1 MVSLYIPCHVW
12 NFGVRKLMIS
22 LEQLRMCNACGYR
35 GWLSHGCISFYSRLW
50 VKEARFGV
58 SSHEEEVIS
67 KHCNMPMS
75 STASLVRYCITY
87 VQGTQVNL
95 WLLLR
100 LFWGEKKKKKK
111 KEKAWNISV
120 IGAEEKSTPLV
131 RNFLSRAQVMLAEG
145 FSAMAQLYSL
155 RSYQ

>member
-1 MVSLYIPCHVW
+1 MCENSWLALSSCVCVTLVGTEVGCLMVASVSTLVCGWRRHGLEFQATRKKWSQSIVICRCLQLHLWCVTVSL
-12 NFGVRKLMIS
+12 
-22 LEQLRMCNACGYR
+22 MCKVHKWICDF
-35 GWLSHGCISFYSRLW
+35 C
-50 VKEARFGV
+50 
-58 SSHEEEVIS
+58 
-67 KHCNMPMS
+67 
-75 STASLVRYCITY
+75 Y
-87 VQGTQVNL
+87 VYFEG
-95 WLLLR
+95 
-100 LFWGEKKKKKK
+100 KKKKKMK